1 MALELGGLHHVT
13 AVTSNPSENVAF
25 YTEVLGMRLVKKTV
39 NQDDVSAYHLFYGD
53 ERGNAGTEMT
63 FFDWANIGQHV
74 PGAGMISG
82 TAFRVPGREALDW
95 WVQRFNE
102 YGVAHSGIVERTGRS
117 VLAFTDPEGQRLE
130 LVDDTLA
137 AGMTGVTPGHPWARS
152 PVPAEV
158 AIRGLEGVT
167 LTVRSLQPT
176 AAVLTEVLGFRKVA
190 EYVEKG
196 SQAAL
201 FEVGPGGPGA
211 EVRLIARPDLPR
223 RMHIGAGGVHHV
235 AFRTPDEEQHRA
247 WRERLIE
254 AGLAA
259 TPVIDRYYFRSVYF
273 REPGGVLFEIA
284 TEGPGFTTDED
295 FEHLGE
301 SLSLP
306 PFLAPY
312 RKEIEAGLKPIGS
325 ARTRGLSAADPWF
338 PRTP

>member
-1 MALELGGLHHVT
+1 M
-13 AVTSNPSENVAF
+13 
-25 YTEVLGMRLVKKTV
+25 
-39 NQDDVSAYHLFYGD
+39 
-53 ERGNAGTEMT
+53 
-63 FFDWANIGQHV
+63 
-74 PGAGMISG
+74 
-82 TAFRVPGREALDW
+82 
-95 WVQRFNE
+95 QRFNE

-312 RKEIEAGLKPIGS
+312 RKEIEAGLKPIESVSPVRGS
-325 ARTRGLSAADPWF
+325 SYSH
-338 PRTP
+338 